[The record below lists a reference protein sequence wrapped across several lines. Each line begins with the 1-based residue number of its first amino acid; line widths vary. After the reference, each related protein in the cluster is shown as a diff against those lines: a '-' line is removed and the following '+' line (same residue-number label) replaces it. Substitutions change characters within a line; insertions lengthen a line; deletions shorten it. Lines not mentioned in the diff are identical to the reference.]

1 MRPRAR
7 HRFSA
12 HTMLI
17 IPSIPLPQQGLFYK
31 KITFSTH
38 FAGFQSFRY
47 GSFSNIL
54 RRFYISCF
62 KPCHSASSSI
72 ASRTVSAE
80 KRNMA
85 AHITHLKILHR
96 VPLLFCSVGSLPA
109 PGDSR
114 CRWLPVAVLSHT
126 RHPINRTFKAFPGI
140 FAQKMLHPPKN
151 GKVEHCRSGCF
162 PALSGRRR
170 IPAPHGRAAALPPR
184 GTFRSSSG

>member
-7 HRFSA
+7 LRFSA
-12 HTMLI
+12 HTVLI

-38 FAGFQSFRY
+38 FAGFQSFRH

-80 KRNMA
+80 KRN
-85 AHITHLKILHR
+85 T
-96 VPLLFCSVGSLPA
+96 P
-109 PGDSR
+109 
-114 CRWLPVAVLSHT
+114 LPVAPCDCIIAHAASHKSDFQGFSGDFCT
-126 RHPINRTFKAFPGI
+126 KNAPPS
-140 FAQKMLHPPKN
+140 QKWE
-151 GKVEHCRSGCF
+151 GGACRSGCF

-170 IPAPHGRAAALPPR
+170 IPAPHGRAAALPSR